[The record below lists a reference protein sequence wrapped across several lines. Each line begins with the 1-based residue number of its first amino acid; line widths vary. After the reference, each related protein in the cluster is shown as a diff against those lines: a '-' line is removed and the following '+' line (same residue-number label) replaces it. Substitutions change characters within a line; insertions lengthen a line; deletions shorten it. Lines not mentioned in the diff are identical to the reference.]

1 MAISTEII
9 ASLAAGGGK
18 PVHVKLASNKSV
30 TFGEPGVYYMMLSE
44 IGSYDYTV
52 RVNGQK
58 EDASAAYLAPI
69 TITMTSRYAGI
80 RSTMYYPVEIA
91 HST

>member
-18 PVHVKLASNKSV
+18 PVHVRVASNKAV
-30 TFGEPGVYYMMLSE
+30 TFGEPGVYYMMLSTM
-44 IGSYDYTV
+44 GGYDYTV

-58 EDASAAYLAPI
+58 ESTEEVYLGPVTVSI
-69 TITMTSRYAGI
+69 TSKYVGVK
-80 RSTMYYPVEIA
+80 STMFYPVEIA